1 MLTQIKQHF
10 QDWGNLYQVLVGIIF
25 GIISV
30 WLWFRDRNRSI
41 QIKELADHT
50 KYLSAQTDIL
60 KELLN
65 ESIVPKLRTKP
76 RENNFPNG
84 FIFKIINDGGAL
96 CDLSF
101 HKLKNN
107 TVKLILTDVN
117 CISPGQELTI
127 GYASNEGSNPEGI
140 LKDEVILTFK
150 DRLNRNFQQ
159 KLIFRDIETYF
170 EPIILLK

>member
-10 QDWGNLYQVLVGIIF
+10 QDWGNFYQVLVGIIF

-30 WLWFRDRNRSI
+30 WLWFRDRNKSI

-50 KYLSAQTDIL
+50 RYLSAQTDFL

-84 FIFKIINDGGAL
+84 FIFKIINEGGAL
-96 CDLSF
+96 HDLSF
-101 HKLKNN
+101 DKPMSNKVTLEITEIK
-107 TVKLILTDVN
+107 

-127 GYASNEGSNPEGI
+127 GYARNEGSNPVGMLI
-140 LKDEVILTFK
+140 DKVILTFK

-159 KLIFRDIETYF
+159 KLVFRDNETYF
-170 EPIILLK
+170 EPIQLLK